1 MITKDGRDTAI
12 ENLTAENYIVP
23 RGEEKFY
30 HAVIEVRQFDAKTGK
45 RLSKPRVQKFGRKT
59 FETTV
64 LPSLKKQGYTV
75 TILHSPAEYFKALA
89 DKKAHDAEV
98 AAAKLAEAEAAAK
111 AAEEEKF
118 NAAVDAAVKEKVDAA
133 LSEAV
138 AKAVA
143 EALAAAKPQAPAEGA
158 EKPAEGTK
166 ESDADN
172 TAKKPG
178 RPAKTA

>member
-59 FETTV
+59 FETNV

-98 AAAKLAEAEAAAK
+98 AAAKAAKAEAEAK
-111 AAEEEKF
+111 AAEEERF
-118 NAAVDAAVKEKVDAA
+118 NAAVDAAVKDKLDA
-133 LSEAV
+133 AV

-166 ESDADN
+166 DAGADN
-172 TAKKPG
+172 STKKPG
-178 RPAKTA
+178 GPSK